1 MNHRSFKVMNET
13 ERSISIKLEHMSFLG
28 NHRSYTGTNEMEQTI
43 KKWEEHAQLKGTER
57 TIQKKENSPSP
68 GLTNILW

>member
-1 MNHRSFKVMNET
+1 
-13 ERSISIKLEHMSFLG
+13 MSFLG